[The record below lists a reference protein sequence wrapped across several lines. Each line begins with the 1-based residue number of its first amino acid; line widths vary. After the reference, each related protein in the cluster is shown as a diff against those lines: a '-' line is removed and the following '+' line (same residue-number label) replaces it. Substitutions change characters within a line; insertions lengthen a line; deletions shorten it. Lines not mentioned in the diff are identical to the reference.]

1 MVPNVW
7 LYQIN
12 EDLHGIIF
20 FVLSSTIIWV
30 TEKQDLSKV
39 GCILNEEML
48 FDYVTRDLLKV

>member
-7 LYQIN
+7 LYQID

-20 FVLSSTIIWV
+20 FVLSSTMIWV
-30 TEKQDLSKV
+30 TEKQDLSKA

-48 FDYVTRDLLKV
+48 FHHVTRDHKKV